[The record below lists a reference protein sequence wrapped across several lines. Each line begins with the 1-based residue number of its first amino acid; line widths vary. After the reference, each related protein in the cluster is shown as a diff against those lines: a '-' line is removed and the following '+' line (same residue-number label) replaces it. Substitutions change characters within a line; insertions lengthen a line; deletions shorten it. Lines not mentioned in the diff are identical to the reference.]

1 MTRCKRK
8 NHIVCRS
15 GRCRNSWHWR
25 QQTVRARAIAKVVPR
40 EVVVVRV
47 VSTVVMG
54 VGRVVKVMVTG
65 IGFEVTVSQL
75 QPG

>member
-15 GRCRNSWHWR
+15 GKCRNSWYWR
-25 QQTVRARAIAKVVPR
+25 PQTVRARAIAKVVPR

-54 VGRVVKVMVTG
+54 VGRVVKVMVMG